1 MQQFLTNYTEYLMA
15 TQTEGAPLVERRK
28 TDLRSNT
35 LGWDIYLVVVSLMLV
50 AGFFQVH
57 PIGFNGYSTENFF
70 GLMGIPSKHLYK
82 PGDDFGF
89 YLGLIGGLMMLS
101 LLVYSMRKR
110 FGFMKGL
117 GLLPKW
123 FKWHMISG
131 ILGPVLIM
139 FHSTFIIHS
148 INAGVAEISML
159 LVGGSGV
166 FGRFFYTKIHRGLYG
181 RQATLKGRQEELI
194 KEGSFDQSFAK
205 FVPELDKQLD
215 EFRVSTQGKGSG
227 FASFL
232 LIGIQSVLLSRKLRK
247 ELRLKMYTRAEEKQ
261 WDTGLAKQSVD
272 MLYNEYALHI
282 RSYIKAVTDVVQFR
296 TYERL
301 FSMWHIFHIP
311 LVYML
316 VFSGF
321 YHVIAVEFMY

>member
-1 MQQFLTNYTEYLMA
+1 MTA
-15 TQTEGAPLVERRK
+15 QTEGTPGVDRRK
-28 TDLRSNT
+28 ADLPSES
-35 LGWDIYLVVVSLMLV
+35 LGWKIYLLIVSAMLII
-50 AGFFQVH
+50 GFFQVH
-57 PIGFNGYSTENFF
+57 PIGFKGYSTENFF

-101 LLVYSMRKR
+101 LLFYSVRKR

-117 GLLPKW
+117 GILPKW

-131 ILGPVLIM
+131 IFGPVLIM

-148 INAGVAEISML
+148 INAGVAMISML

-181 RQATLKGRQEELI
+181 RQATLKGKQEEMA
-194 KEGSFDQSFAK
+194 KTGSFDQSFAL
-205 FVPELDKQLD
+205 FAPELEKELD
-215 EFRVSTQGKGSG
+215 AFRAKVQGKDSG
-227 FASFL
+227 LANFFL
-232 LIGIQSVLLSRKLRK
+232 TGIQSVILSIKLRK
-247 ELRLKMYTRAEEKQ
+247 ELHQMMYSKAKEKH
-261 WDTGLAKQSVD
+261 WDTGLAKQNVD
-272 MLYNEYALHI
+272 MLYKEYALHI
-282 RSYIKAVTDVVQFR
+282 RKYIWVITDVVQFR

>member
-1 MQQFLTNYTEYLMA
+1 MTS
-15 TQTEGAPLVERRK
+15 QTDGAQVADRRK
-28 TDLRSNT
+28 ADLRTET
-35 LGWDIYLVVVSLMLV
+35 LGWNIYLVVVSVMLV
-50 AGFFQVH
+50 AGFLQIH
-57 PIGFNGYSTENFF
+57 PIGFNGYSTENLF
-70 GLMGIPSKHLYK
+70 GLMGIPNKHLYK

-89 YLGLIGGLMMLS
+89 YLGLVGGLMMLS
-101 LLVYSMRKR
+101 LLFYSMRKR

-181 RQATLKGRQEELI
+181 RQATLKGKQEEMA
-194 KEGSFDQSFAK
+194 KTGSFDQSFVLFA
-205 FVPELDKQLD
+205 PELENKLD
-215 EFRVSTQGKGSG
+215 AFRIDVQGKDSG
-227 FASFL
+227 LANFL

-247 ELRLKMYTRAEEKQ
+247 ELRHKMYTQAEDKQ
-261 WDTGLAKQSVD
+261 WDTGLAKQNVD
-272 MLYNEYALHI
+272 LLYKEYSHHI
-282 RSYIKAVTDVVQFR
+282 RDYIKAITDVVQFR

-301 FSMWHIFHIP
+301 FSLWHIFHIP

-316 VFSGF
+316 VFSGL

>member
-1 MQQFLTNYTEYLMA
+1 MTA
-15 TQTEGAPLVERRK
+15 QTEGAPQVDRRK
-28 TDLRSNT
+28 ADLPSES
-35 LGWDIYLVVVSLMLV
+35 LGWKIYLVIVSLMLA
-50 AGFFQVH
+50 AGFFQIH
-57 PIGFNGYSTENFF
+57 PIGFNGISTENIF

-82 PGDDFGF
+82 PGDDLGF
-89 YLGLIGGLMMLS
+89 NLGLVGGLMMLS
-101 LLVYSMRKR
+101 LLFYSMRKR

-148 INAGVAEISML
+148 INAGVAMISML

-181 RQATLKGRQEELI
+181 RQVTLKGKQEEMART
-194 KEGSFDQSFAK
+194 GSFDQSFVLFA
-205 FVPELDKQLD
+205 PELEKELD
-215 EFRVSTQGKGSG
+215 AFRLDVQGKNSG
-227 FASFL
+227 FANFL
-232 LIGIQSVLLSRKLRK
+232 LIGIQSIFLSRKLRK
-247 ELRLKMYTRAEEKQ
+247 ELHQKMYSQAQDKQ
-261 WDTGLAKQSVD
+261 WDTGLAKQNVD
-272 MLYNEYALHI
+272 MLYKEYALHI
-282 RSYIKAVTDVVQFR
+282 RKYIWAVTDFVQFR